1 VFELNDSSIF
11 SFINLMNTTPKKKTY
26 EILFLLIVMLS
37 DSMIN
42 LYILNIKDA

>member
-1 VFELNDSSIF
+1 
-11 SFINLMNTTPKKKTY
+11 MNTTPKKKTY